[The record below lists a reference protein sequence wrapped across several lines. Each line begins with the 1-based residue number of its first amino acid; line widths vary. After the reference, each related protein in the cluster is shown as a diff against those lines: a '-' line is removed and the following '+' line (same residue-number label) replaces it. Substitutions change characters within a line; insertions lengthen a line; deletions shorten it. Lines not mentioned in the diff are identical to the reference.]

1 MALAA
6 QFVEKDRY
14 TEDEYFAY
22 AMSAFGRWEY
32 VQGEIRAM
40 AGGTDDHNAIITNI
54 GATLHAALA
63 PKGCRVYQ
71 SDMRVHTGDDVNT
84 FPDVAVVCGPRVY
97 HRGRT
102 DTITNP
108 VLIVEV
114 LSPSTQGYDRGEKW
128 GHYQTIPTLSDYLLV
143 SPDEPRVLLLT
154 RQADHWDLREAAGLD
169 GNVSLASVGLTL
181 TLADIYAQVE
191 FGSDG
196 SIDQHT

>member
-14 TEDEYFAY
+14 TEDEYFAF

-54 GATLHAALA
+54 GATLYAVLA

-84 FPDVAVVCGPRVY
+84 FPDVAVVCGPRAY

-102 DTITNP
+102 DTLTNP
-108 VLIVEV
+108 MLIVEV

-128 GHYQTIPTLSDYLLV
+128 DHYQTIPTLTDYLLV
-143 SPDEPRVLLLT
+143 SPDDARVLLLT
-154 RQADHWDLREAAGLD
+154 RQADHWDMHVIAGL
-169 GNVSLASVGLTL
+169 GGSVPLASVGLTL
-181 TLADIYAQVE
+181 ALSDVYTQIE
-191 FGSDG
+191 FRDG
-196 SIDQHT
+196 SAD

>member
-6 QFVEKDRY
+6 QLVEKDRY
-14 TEDEYFAY
+14 TEDEYFAF

-40 AGGTDDHNAIITNI
+40 AGGTDDHNTIVTNI
-54 GATLHAALA
+54 GAALHAALV

-97 HRGRT
+97 HQGRT

-108 VLIVEV
+108 CLIVEV

-128 GHYQTIPTLSDYLLV
+128 DHYQTVLTLVDYLLV

-154 RQADHWDLREAAGLD
+154 RQADHWDMREISGLAGSVQLP
-169 GNVSLASVGLTL
+169 SVGV
-181 TLADIYAQVE
+181 TLALGEIYAQIE
-191 FGSDG
+191 FGSGG
-196 SIDQHT
+196 SAA